1 MAYTASIT
9 NVIGQAA
16 DAGLTAFEDLLHGI
30 TGPTSKLY
38 DTPYSKAMYQY
49 PDDLGTKQKG
59 HMVLFTAYK
68 TDPAGYQRMDTYHF
82 NPNSVGN
89 VVTGVGK
96 AVLNAAS
103 AATEVGMSVLQAV
116 GQAAVNSW
124 NDAGNIAQK
133 TDLAFQPK
141 RSKSSDVIAL
151 YMPDTVNFQYDVS
164 YENVSLKEAGSDVA
178 SAAGGLASILGKAT
192 EFDALGSAVSSTTGA
207 IGSTIDS
214 AATKLGLSAGGFAV
228 NPQQQLLFQGIDFR
242 TFQLAFTLTPKSL
255 HEADQIKR
263 IIQCFRSH
271 AAPTLQQGA
280 AGMLFVVPDSWVIQF
295 INLDDEN
302 RFLNKV
308 KECVL
313 TNVDVNYAPNGTWTT
328 YDNGAPVQT
337 NLTLQFKEIALVDKT
352 AIDNGF

>member
-16 DAGLTAFEDLLHGI
+16 DAGLTAFEDLVHGI
-30 TGPTSKLY
+30 TGPTAKLY
-38 DTPYSKAMYQY
+38 DSPYSKAMYQY

-68 TDPAGYQRMDTYHF
+68 TDPAGYQQINTYSYDPNTIG
-82 NPNSVGN
+82 NP
-89 VVTGVGK
+89 VTGI
-96 AVLNAAS
+96 LNAGANAFS

-164 YENVSLKEAGSDVA
+164 YENVSLKEAGSEL
-178 SAAGGLASILGKAT
+178 GNILGKAVN
-192 EFDALGSAVSSTTGA
+192 FDSLGSA
-207 IGSTIDS
+207 IGSTTDS

-280 AGMLFVVPDSWVIQF
+280 AGMLFVVPDSWVVQF
-295 INLDDEN
+295 IKIG
-302 RFLNKV
+302 RAHV
-308 KECVL
+308 
-313 TNVDVNYAPNGTWTT
+313 
-328 YDNGAPVQT
+328 
-337 NLTLQFKEIALVDKT
+337 
-352 AIDNGF
+352 

>member
-16 DAGLTAFEDLLHGI
+16 DAGLTAFEDLVHGI
-30 TGPTSKLY
+30 TGPTAKLY

-49 PDDLGTKQKG
+49 PDDLGTRQKG

-68 TDPAGYQRMDTYHF
+68 TDPAGYQSTSSYSYDPGTLGQAGT
-82 NPNSVGN
+82 N
-89 VVTGVGK
+89 
-96 AVLNAAS
+96 LWNAAKGTLG
-103 AATEVGMSVLQAV
+103 AVTEVGMSVVQAV

-164 YENVSLKEAGSDVA
+164 YENVSLKDAGSELSNIA
-178 SAAGGLASILGKAT
+178 GKALD
-192 EFDALGSAVSSTTGA
+192 FDSLGSA
-207 IGSTIDS
+207 IGSTADS

-280 AGMLFVVPDSWVIQF
+280 AGMLFVVPDSWVVQF
-295 INLDDEN
+295 INLEDEN
-302 RFLNKV
+302 RFVNKV

-313 TNVDVNYAPNGTWTT
+313 TSVDVNYAPNGTWST